1 MSDLQSAFYLIRDCL
16 SISLRCIIAPTGR
29 QVGSL
34 PNGEACVSKLAKFES
49 KAEQWIEGTF
59 GRMFGGR
66 LQPME
71 VAGALARAMEDE
83 QFTAETGEHFAPNL
97 YWVYLNPADYE
108 ALREAQPDLPVDLAR
123 SLIELAA
130 RANLRM
136 PDQPIVEIRSDERIP
151 GKQVSVAAQ
160 YVAQATAP
168 IGQTA
173 EIAIDQFNVARQAMD
188 ASSVQSFLILEGRR
202 HVLLARPVVTIGRAL
217 DNDVVIDDPRVSRHH
232 AQLRLRQGRY
242 VLYDT
247 GSSGGTLVNNQPVSE
262 VVLNTGDVISLAGA
276 QIIFG
281 EDLPT
286 PPQPPL
292 KMDDTLPL
300 GQ

>member
-1 MSDLQSAFYLIRDCL
+1 M
-16 SISLRCIIAPTGR
+16 G
-29 QVGSL
+29 
-34 PNGEACVSKLAKFES
+34 KLAKFES

-71 VAGALARAMEDE
+71 VAGVLARAMEDE
-83 QFTAETGEHFAPNL
+83 QFTTDAGEHFAPNI

-108 ALREAQPDLPVDLAR
+108 ALRDTQPDLPVDLAR

-151 GKQVSVAAQ
+151 RKQVSVAAQ
-160 YVAQATAP
+160 YVAQNTAP

-173 EIAIDQFNVARQAMD
+173 EIAIDKINAARALD

-202 HVLLARPVVTIGRAL
+202 HVPLVKPVVTIGRAL

-232 AQLRLRQGRY
+232 AQLRLRQGCY

-262 VVLNTGDVISLAGA
+262 VILNAGDVISLAGA

-281 EDLPT
+281 EDRPT
-286 PPQPPL
+286 PPQPPV

-300 GQ
+300 NK